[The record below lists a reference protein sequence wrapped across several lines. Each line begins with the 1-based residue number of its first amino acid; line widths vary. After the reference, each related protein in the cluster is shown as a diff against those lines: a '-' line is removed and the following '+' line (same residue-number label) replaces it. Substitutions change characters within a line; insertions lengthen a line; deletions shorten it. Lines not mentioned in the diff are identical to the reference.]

1 MESPAVQP
9 QRFVALD
16 THKHYIVPAAVDEHK
31 AVVLQPCR
39 VDLHRFD
46 AWIATHLKPTDA
58 VVIEAGPNTW
68 DIYDRVRPH
77 VAKVIVAH
85 PYRVRAIS
93 TARVKTNAR
102 DALILARLLA
112 SDLIPEVWVPP
123 QEVRDLRTL
132 VAQRTRLVHQ
142 RTQARN
148 RLHAILHRRN
158 RAVPDGDAFA
168 PAARPFWDTLSLGA
182 VETLCVR
189 QDLALL
195 DTLQPLIAQ
204 TEAALLQ
211 QSTCSPWA
219 DHVAY
224 LLQVSGVAVIS
235 AMTLLSAIGPIE
247 RFPTPAQLVSYAG
260 LGASVYDSGE
270 THRTGRITKQGR
282 RELRTAMV
290 EIAWVAV
297 THDPYWQAVFAR
309 LSLRMVP
316 AKAIVAIA
324 RKMLVMIWHLLT
336 HHQADHHADV
346 QKVANKLMT
355 WAEALCR
362 EGRHGLSIAAFT
374 RQELTRLHLGQQMDT
389 MSRWGRAVRLPP
401 VSALISPPSG

>member
-1 MESPAVQP
+1 MASPAAQP

-16 THKHYIVPAAVDEHK
+16 THKHYIVPAAVDQQK

-46 AWIATHLKPTDA
+46 AWMATHLKPTDA

-68 DIYDRVRPH
+68 DVYDRVQPH
-77 VAKVIVAH
+77 VASVIVAH

-93 TARVKTNAR
+93 SARVKTNAR
-102 DALILARLLA
+102 DALILAQLLA
-112 SDLIPEVWVPP
+112 ANLIPEVWVPP
-123 QEVRDLRTL
+123 HEVRDLRSL
-132 VAQRTRLVHQ
+132 VAQRTRLVRQ

-148 RLHAILHRRN
+148 RLQAILHRHN
-158 RAVPDGDAFA
+158 VAAPDGDAFA
-168 PAARPFWDTLSLGA
+168 PAARPFWEALRLGT

-189 QDLALL
+189 QDLVLL
-195 DTLQPLIAQ
+195 DTLQPLIDQA
-204 TEAALLQ
+204 EAALLQ
-211 QSTCSPWA
+211 QSTCSPWS
-219 DHVAY
+219 DQVAY
-224 LLQVSGVAVIS
+224 LLQVSGVAVIN
-235 AMTLLSAIGPIE
+235 AMTLLSAIGPVE
-247 RFPTPAQLVSYAG
+247 RFPTPGQLVSYAG

-297 THDPYWQAVFAR
+297 ERDPHWQAVFAR

-316 AKAIVAIA
+316 GKAIVAVA

-355 WAEALCR
+355 WAEALRR
-362 EGRHGLSIAAFT
+362 EGRHGLSIAEFT
-374 RQELTRLHLGQQMDT
+374 RQELSRLNLGQQTDT
-389 MSRWGRAVRLPP
+389 ISRWGRIVRLPP
-401 VSALISPPSG
+401 AAALTAPPMA